1 MSGQPVIYRYEVP
14 VDDRWHS
21 HDLHGNI
28 LHVAGRSTTVVEF
41 WAQHLGAPSLRREFR
56 VFGTGQPLPE
66 DRGHYLGTVVHPGLV
81 WHLFVR
87 DAPGV
92 SE

>member
-1 MSGQPVIYRYEVP
+1 MTTDPVVYRYEVP
-14 VDDRWHS
+14 VDDEWHA
-21 HDLHGNI
+21 HDIHGNI
-28 LHVAGRSTTVVEF
+28 LHVAGRSTAVVEF
-41 WAQHLGAPSLRREFR
+41 WVLRQGERFRRREFR

-66 DRGHYLGTVVHPGLV
+66 DRGHYIGTVVHPGLV

-87 DAPGV
+87 DVPKV